1 MYRIT
6 AHRTTS
12 YRIGSYRIIFAML
25 IAAACGAA
33 SAQSMYKCTVNGKI
47 TYTGAPCTSGDMK
60 VVDVPK
66 APKTDPVRAE
76 EKLRREKTALTRL
89 ENARQERES
98 KVQKATDDSSLAAN
112 DAKCIK
118 RREELQLAL
127 QNAER
132 APGFKRASMRES
144 AAKMGAA
151 LQAECGS

>member
-1 MYRIT
+1 MFYI
-6 AHRTTS
+6 TS
-12 YRIGSYRIIFAML
+12 YRITSYRIILATL

-66 APKTDPVRAE
+66 MPKTDPVRAE
-76 EKLRREKTALTRL
+76 EKLQREKSALARL
-89 ENARQERES
+89 EKARQERET
-98 KVQKATDDSSLAAN
+98 KQLKATNDSSLASN
-112 DAKCIK
+112 DAKCTK
-118 RREELQLAL
+118 RREELALAL
-127 QNAER
+127 QNADR

-144 AAKMGAA
+144 AAKMGEA